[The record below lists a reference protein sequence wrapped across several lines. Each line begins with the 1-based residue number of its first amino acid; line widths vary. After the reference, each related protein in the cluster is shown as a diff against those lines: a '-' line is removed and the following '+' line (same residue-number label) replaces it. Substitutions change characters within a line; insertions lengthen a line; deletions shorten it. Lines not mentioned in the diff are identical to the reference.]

1 MPNSTQ
7 KYKMF
12 GLPPPYLTFLNFTLK
27 YIYTQLPCHMCFS
40 QLFSAKQLVEI
51 RGFKAVS
58 GNFNIP
64 DSGAPS
70 RIKAGTRRSAEVVG
84 ECAV

>member
-12 GLPPPYLTFLNFTLK
+12 GLPPPHLTFLNFTLK

>member
-1 MPNSTQ
+1 
-7 KYKMF
+7 
-12 GLPPPYLTFLNFTLK
+12 
-27 YIYTQLPCHMCFS
+27 MCFS

-84 ECAV
+84 EGAV